1 MSSVNV
7 DFTDL
12 ERFKQTLDRNAA
24 HFDEI
29 RIGIGRTIEQITGSD
44 WRDPKSEQ
52 FREVFF
58 SQSDP
63 DITAL
68 VDTMKQFSVYLDG
81 KIKILQEYHAT
92 NINF

>member
-7 DFTDL
+7 DFEDL
-12 ERFKQTLDRNAA
+12 IRFKNTLDQNAA

-29 RIGIGRTIEQITGSD
+29 RTSIGSTINSIIDTD
-44 WRDPKSEQ
+44 WQDPKSEQ

-58 SQSDP
+58 TQSDP

-68 VDTMKQFSVYLDG
+68 VETMRQFSIYLQG
-81 KIKILQEYHAT
+81 KIDILQQYHAT